1 MDLHLPL
8 PPSGVPGNRLRQT
21 LADRPV
27 TVVGA
32 PFPLAAREIE
42 RQGFAAA
49 YLSGAACSAGLLGVP
64 DIGLISLEQL
74 CKQTALLAAS
84 VEIPVIVDA
93 DTGFGG
99 PDAVAES
106 VARLE
111 RAGAAAIQIEDQ
123 QDDKRC
129 GHLSGKRVI
138 ATSEMVEKIAAAA
151 GGRRSSETVIIA
163 RTDVRSVST
172 VDDCLDRLTAYRE
185 AGADWLFPE
194 ALTSRAEFLTV
205 GRWLAEADAVGIA
218 NMTEFGRGP
227 LLTVEELGAAGFA
240 AVLYPVTLLRLAMKA
255 IEVGL
260 ELLADE
266 GGQQNL
272 LDLMQTREELYELLE
287 YDPAAPE
294 TWRQRLGCQPDG

>member
-1 MDLHLPL
+1 MDLQRSL
-8 PPSGVPGNRLRQT
+8 PPRGVLGSRLRQA
-21 LADRPV
+21 LADRPL

-42 RQGFAAA
+42 RQGFAAS
-49 YLSGAACSAGLLGVP
+49 YLSGAALSAGLLGVP

-74 CKQTALLAAS
+74 CEQTARLAAS

-99 PDAVAES
+99 PDAVAEC

-111 RAGAAAIQIEDQ
+111 AAGAAAIQLEDQ
-123 QDDKRC
+123 ADDKRC
-129 GHLSGKRVI
+129 GHLPGKQLI
-138 ATSEMVEKIAAAA
+138 PAAEMADKIAAACR
-151 GGRRSSETVIIA
+151 GRKSAETVIIA
-163 RTDVRSVST
+163 RTDVRGVST
-172 VDDCLDRLTAYRE
+172 LEDCLDRLAAYRA

-194 ALTSRAEFLTV
+194 ALTSREEFLTV
-205 GRWLAEADAVGIA
+205 GQWLTESGCVGIA
-218 NMTEFGRGP
+218 NMTEFGRSP
-227 LLTVEELGAAGFA
+227 LLSVAELGAAGFA

-266 GGQQNL
+266 GSQREL
-272 LDLMQTREELYELLE
+272 LDLMQTREELYELLD
-287 YDPAAPE
+287 YDPARPE
-294 TWRQRLGCQPDG
+294 AWRQRLGDTPEE